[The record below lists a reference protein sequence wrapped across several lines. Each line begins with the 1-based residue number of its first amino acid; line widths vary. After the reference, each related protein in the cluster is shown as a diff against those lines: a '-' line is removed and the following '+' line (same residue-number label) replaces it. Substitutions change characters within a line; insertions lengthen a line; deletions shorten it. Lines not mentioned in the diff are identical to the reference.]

1 MASPSW
7 VSTHQCTHTFTL
19 QQFTRLCSHL
29 ASHAGL
35 FRGVRI
41 WPLLKNACLT
51 ENNISHS
58 FIRVVSDQST
68 VLSLTFIKGHK
79 AFLVFHENRSIP
91 GSGGCSMISVA
102 ILEDGCKSYNYRIPW
117 LPQLLLQ
124 ILIACSSR
132 FIAINRWIILLKSGN
147 QNIKFFFNHPQFLKR
162 RPTVISPQSTV
173 ILLWKPN
180 ETNFWS
186 IMYIGCE
193 LFIALT

>member
-1 MASPSW
+1 MS
-7 VSTHQCTHTFTL
+7 V
-19 QQFTRLCSHL
+19 
-29 ASHAGL
+29 
-35 FRGVRI
+35 
-41 WPLLKNACLT
+41 
-51 ENNISHS
+51 
-58 FIRVVSDQST
+58 
-68 VLSLTFIKGHK
+68 
-79 AFLVFHENRSIP
+79 P

-102 ILEDGCKSYNYRIPW
+102 ILEDGCKSYNYRI
-117 LPQLLLQ
+117 LPQLSLQ
-124 ILIACSSR
+124 IFIACSSLQRPRHSVFLFLQLQFFGCWTGCGDLRR

>member
-117 LPQLLLQ
+117 LPQLLQ
-124 ILIACSSR
+124 ILIAFSSFQGPR
-132 FIAINRWIILLKSGN
+132 HSVFLFL
-147 QNIKFFFNHPQFLKR
+147 QLQFF
-162 RPTVISPQSTV
+162 
-173 ILLWKPN
+173 
-180 ETNFWS
+180 
-186 IMYIGCE
+186 GCW
-193 LFIALT
+193 TGCGVSDTSQ

>member
-7 VSTHQCTHTFTL
+7 VSTHQCTHAFTV
-19 QQFTRLCSHL
+19 QQFTRLRSHL

-79 AFLVFHENRSIP
+79 AFLVFHEDRSIP

-124 ILIACSSR
+124 ILIACSSFHGPR
-132 FIAINRWIILLKSGN
+132 HSVFLFL
-147 QNIKFFFNHPQFLKR
+147 QLQFF
-162 RPTVISPQSTV
+162 
-173 ILLWKPN
+173 
-180 ETNFWS
+180 
-186 IMYIGCE
+186 GCW
-193 LFIALT
+193 TGCGVSDSSQ